1 MKNFLVEMRKHSGFT
16 LVEMSIVLFIIAL
29 LILIILPNLAA
40 QRKHATRVHEDAM
53 VNVVQTQIDLYE
65 NNTGQSA
72 NSYAD
77 LEGGD
82 YLTAAQVAKAQ
93 KEKIVI
99 QGGKAVKQC
108 DVRLLPWSKC
118 FWFWGSWQPVSG
130 W

>member
-1 MKNFLVEMRKHSGFT
+1 MKNFLVKMRKHSGFT
-16 LVEMSIVLFIIAL
+16 LVEMSIVLFVIAL

-65 NNTGQSA
+65 NNTGQSV

-82 YLTAAQVAKAQ
+82 YLTAA
-93 KEKIVI
+93 
-99 QGGKAVKQC
+99 
-108 DVRLLPWSKC
+108 
-118 FWFWGSWQPVSG
+118 
-130 W
+130 

>member
-1 MKNFLVEMRKHSGFT
+1 MKNFLVKMRKRSAFT

-65 NNTGQSA
+65 NNTGQSV
-72 NSYAD
+72 NSYTD

-99 QGGKAVKQC
+99 QGGKAVKQ
-108 DVRLLPWSKC
+108 
-118 FWFWGSWQPVSG
+118 
-130 W
+130 

>member
-1 MKNFLVEMRKHSGFT
+1 MKIFLVKIRKHSGFT
-16 LVEMSIVLFIIAL
+16 LVEMATVLFIIAL

-65 NNTGQSA
+65 NNTGQSV

-99 QGGKAVKQC
+99 QGGKAVKQ
-108 DVRLLPWSKC
+108 
-118 FWFWGSWQPVSG
+118 
-130 W
+130 

>member
-1 MKNFLVEMRKHSGFT
+1 MKKVLVKMRKHSGFT

-65 NNTGQSA
+65 NNTGQSV
-72 NSYAD
+72 NSYTD

-99 QGGKAVKQC
+99 QGGKAVKQ
-108 DVRLLPWSKC
+108 
-118 FWFWGSWQPVSG
+118 
-130 W
+130 

>member
-1 MKNFLVEMRKHSGFT
+1 
-16 LVEMSIVLFIIAL
+16 MSIVLFIIAL

-65 NNTGQSA
+65 NNTGQSV
-72 NSYAD
+72 NNYAD

-99 QGGKAVKQC
+99 QGGKAVKQ
-108 DVRLLPWSKC
+108 
-118 FWFWGSWQPVSG
+118 
-130 W
+130 

>member
-1 MKNFLVEMRKHSGFT
+1 MKKFLVKMRKHSGFT
-16 LVEMSIVLFIIAL
+16 LVEMSLVRFIIAL

-65 NNTGQSA
+65 NNTGQSV
-72 NSYAD
+72 NSYTD

-99 QGGKAVKQC
+99 QGGKAVKQ
-108 DVRLLPWSKC
+108 
-118 FWFWGSWQPVSG
+118 
-130 W
+130 

>member
-1 MKNFLVEMRKHSGFT
+1 MKNFLVKMRKHSGFT
-16 LVEMSIVLFIIAL
+16 LVEMSIVLFVIAL

-65 NNTGQSA
+65 NNTGQSV

-99 QGGKAVKQC
+99 QGGKAVKQ
-108 DVRLLPWSKC
+108 
-118 FWFWGSWQPVSG
+118 
-130 W
+130 